1 MCKLELKQIYLQL
14 DHEIKHYCHST
25 TLDFRK
31 SIKGDAQ
38 SIVLEIQSDINNW
51 INLLNEREIA
61 CHELE
66 NLLKLKCNAKWLS
79 ERITK
84 SDRKEDREISLI
96 ILPEIISKSVINTYL
111 KVLFPHKSIS
121 HKKKTAEFGW
131 F

>member
-14 DHEIKHYCHST
+14 EHEIKHYSHPTNS
-25 TLDFRK
+25 DFRK
-31 SIKGDAQ
+31 SIKKDAQ
-38 SIVLEIQSDINNW
+38 NIILEIKSDIDNW

-66 NLLKLKCNAKWLS
+66 DLLKSKCNTLWLS
-79 ERITK
+79 ERVSK
-84 SDRKEDREISLI
+84 SYLSEEREMSLI

-111 KVLFPHKSIS
+111 KNLFPHKSIS
-121 HKKKTAEFGW
+121 HKRKTPEFGW